1 MDIIQTRPVLKK
13 IKKKKPKP
21 LSLSLTISLYLSS
34 VLTVTLSLSA
44 LQSPPFLTVTLSL
57 SALQSPPLLTVTLCL
72 CLCLSLPFRSRTTTF
87 IAAMKMTI
95 KMVRPPTLLLLTATT
110 MLSWQTTSSSTTIS
124 TIPTTLFHTATKW
137 LSCNFVNWFP
147 FGSIGFLFLFFRFRI
162 LSFFYWL
169 FHNFVRFHLGLLE
182 F

>member
-1 MDIIQTRPVLKK
+1 MDIIQTRFVL
-13 IKKKKPKP
+13 IKKKPN
-21 LSLSLTISLYLSS
+21 LSHCHSHSLCLSS
-34 VLTVTLSLSA
+34 VLTVTL
-44 LQSPPFLTVTLSL
+44 
-57 SALQSPPLLTVTLCL
+57 
-72 CLCLSLPFRSRTTTF
+72 CLSSPFRSRTMTF
-87 IAAMKMTI
+87 IAATKMTM

-147 FGSIGFLFLFFRFRI
+147 FGSIGFFFA
-162 LSFFYWL
+162 LEYWAFFYWL

-182 F
+182 FWGFCCGNVGFLEFWVRWFWLLDFIWVLRFLLR